1 MAFTRML
8 AGSLAVALF
17 LLDAC
22 SSENPLGPAS
32 IRVAV
37 PPVLAP
43 AFSSLAG
50 NERGSFQFVEMHPY
64 TRARDLEVLLFASDS
79 LAFQGVVIPGRSVPL
94 LHPWLGRMSV
104 KLPGDIREDIARTV
118 EASSPLAFP
127 LTTDFGVLVT
137 RADLWRSLPL
147 PPPSS
152 LAGLRE
158 ALLVLRSREATARSA
173 ILTDLPMDELFWD
186 LSWSFEGRAD
196 SALYTFPK
204 VHVLEFI
211 REFRLDRRLSS
222 EDEVLEELQAGRSA
236 AVFTSL
242 QHGLR
247 FCAADSR
254 LTIQALPAGRG
265 KALALYSGWCL
276 AKLSADADVERRMAR
291 FMQPTVQRHL
301 ARSGWVSVLRT
312 VPVAPPGRAAW
323 ESTELH
329 VAPDLGAAG
338 DEIVLGALLDATQG
352 PMTAEEALRRGA
364 ARLRAQRG
372 S

>member
-1 MAFTRML
+1 
-8 AGSLAVALF
+8 
-17 LLDAC
+17 
-22 SSENPLGPAS
+22 
-32 IRVAV
+32 
-37 PPVLAP
+37 
-43 AFSSLAG
+43 
-50 NERGSFQFVEMHPY
+50 
-64 TRARDLEVLLFASDS
+64 
-79 LAFQGVVIPGRSVPL
+79 
-94 LHPWLGRMSV
+94 MSV

-118 EASSPLAFP
+118 EACSPLAFP